1 MNQHARRQWLHHYTE
16 AQALYERYKE
26 AFAKVDQWE
35 QAVARKY
42 PGNPGA
48 AAQFLSNPNAP
59 TYWAYRALTGSLSGI
74 ISQLQIEVNMARLH
88 RAAMGD

>member
-1 MNQHARRQWLHHYTE
+1 MNEHARREWLHHYTK

-35 QAVARKY
+35 QAAARKY

-48 AAQFLSNPNAP
+48 AAQFLSDSKAP
-59 TYWAYRALTGSLSGI
+59 TYWAYRALTGALSGTL
-74 ISQLQIEVNMARLH
+74 SQLQVEINMARLH
-88 RAAMGD
+88 RAAMED